1 MNYSSIQDAWGS
13 SDYIT
18 NQYKMYDKI
27 IQNDPV
33 EPFNNIEN
41 PNIKFQNNVF
51 DNKLNN
57 DMYSQGY
64 NDQNQFLKSSNSYN
78 NNFHNNNSYNNSHN
92 NNSHNNQLPSYYN
105 IHNNKLKN
113 NNHTDL
119 NNIFICDD
127 FWDHLNTCK
136 TCRKKIREKFSSKI
150 IEKLE
155 NLILDNKDTILIFL
169 ICLFALICCNLFISI
184 FKH

>member
-18 NQYKMYDKI
+18 NQYKMYDKVV
-27 IQNDPV
+27 QNDPV

-41 PNIKFQNNVF
+41 PNIKFQNNVN
-51 DNKLNN
+51 NKLNN
-57 DMYSQGY
+57 DMYSQDY

-92 NNSHNNQLPSYYN
+92 NSHNNPNYN

-136 TCRKKIREKFSSKI
+136 TCRKKIRDKFSSKI